1 MGGKSKSAKELY
13 TRITRRLCY
22 LPFVYNA
29 HLTDNLT
36 LSGASNERCLWQFA
50 WYTMHLAT
58 GSPIQCRTL
67 KCATIEKYLLAAAQ
81 FIAQYTGFDPRCH
94 PGDRSIAPEIQCILN
109 ELKRWEGMRD
119 LREPYTIEMQNA
131 FDKTNNES
139 NTHHDALDAALS
151 DWFAVGQSIG
161 PRISEWAQPQS
172 NKGNI
177 CDPSRKDNGAIS
189 AFLLPD
195 VTFFKANREQVTTE
209 EALHFGV
216 DKLHRVRIRWRFQKN
231 GVNGET
237 KTHLR
242 NDKATTLCMVRRMF
256 SIIERYIRLIGY
268 NNPEV
273 HYCCL
278 SQ

>member
-1 MGGKSKSAKELY
+1 MGL
-13 TRITRRLCY
+13 
-22 LPFVYNA
+22 
-29 HLTDNLT
+29 
-36 LSGASNERCLWQFA
+36 
-50 WYTMHLAT
+50 
-58 GSPIQCRTL
+58 
-67 KCATIEKYLLAAAQ
+67 
-81 FIAQYTGFDPRCH
+81 
-94 PGDRSIAPEIQCILN
+94 
-109 ELKRWEGMRD
+109 
-119 LREPYTIEMQNA
+119 
-131 FDKTNNES
+131 
-139 NTHHDALDAALS
+139 
-151 DWFAVGQSIG
+151 SIG
-161 PRISEWAQPQS
+161 PCISEWAQPQS

-273 HYCCL
+273 PIAIYRRNTASTIHTIVAADINAKMRELAQSVYHIQSERIWTAGHLIL
-278 SQ
+278 SALAHAKFYMPPASTHLKSKRL